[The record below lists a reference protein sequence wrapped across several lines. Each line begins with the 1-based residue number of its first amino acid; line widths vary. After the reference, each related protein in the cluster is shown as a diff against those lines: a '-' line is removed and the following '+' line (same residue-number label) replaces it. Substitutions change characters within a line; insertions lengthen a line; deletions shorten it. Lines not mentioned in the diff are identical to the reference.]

1 MASFLGLGLG
11 TARGGVPSSR
21 IAVYKPCWSDGCYLA
36 DILAAFDA
44 AISDGVDIIS
54 VSLGGDVSSPYF
66 EDPVAIGAFHA
77 MQKGILTSSSAGN
90 RGPSLNTLDNFAPW
104 LLSVGAHTIDRKI
117 ITKVQLGNGMVFE
130 PDVTAPGVHV
140 LAAHSP
146 VASLTGIVGD
156 KRSVPFFM
164 LSGTSMACPHA
175 TAIAAYVKSFY
186 PTWSEAAIRSALMT
200 TALPMSS
207 ATNEEAELAYGSGH
221 INPLK
226 AVDPGLVYDAEVD
239 DYVNFLCSQ
248 GFNDT
253 TIRLITRERS
263 SCKESN
269 TNWDLNYPSI
279 ALPTSIGPFDTVF
292 TRTVTNVGSPYST
305 YKAIVTTPQG
315 QAIAIKVQPSVLS
328 FNSVGQKLSFT
339 VRVYGTIGMRALM
352 SASLVWD
359 DGQHQVRSP
368 IVVFNLS

>member
-130 PDVTAPGVHV
+130 VSDLGVLGIFSMFSYSFISYLRFVTHYTHIILEAQKIKKIQP
-140 LAAHSP
+140 LFILFAH
-146 VASLTGIVGD
+146 
-156 KRSVPFFM
+156 FQ
-164 LSGTSMACPHA
+164 
-175 TAIAAYVKSFY
+175 
-186 PTWSEAAIRSALMT
+186 
-200 TALPMSS
+200 
-207 ATNEEAELAYGSGH
+207 
-221 INPLK
+221 PL
-226 AVDPGLVYDAEVD
+226 
-239 DYVNFLCSQ
+239 
-248 GFNDT
+248 
-253 TIRLITRERS
+253 I
-263 SCKESN
+263 
-269 TNWDLNYPSI
+269 
-279 ALPTSIGPFDTVF
+279 
-292 TRTVTNVGSPYST
+292 
-305 YKAIVTTPQG
+305 
-315 QAIAIKVQPSVLS
+315 
-328 FNSVGQKLSFT
+328 
-339 VRVYGTIGMRALM
+339 
-352 SASLVWD
+352 
-359 DGQHQVRSP
+359 
-368 IVVFNLS
+368 